1 MVPPMTRQAARRNRP
16 RTLISTTDNLDIPT
30 QAEEPNPFVA
40 NAQSFTPYSES
51 ISALGGRRRTNVFGP
66 TTAASLPTTEIVLEV
81 AIGGTTET
89 MDYEFQTLYT
99 ASGMPV
105 QVRTPRRNTHIATTS
120 SNTIIP
126 PSPTAATIMGQILS
140 CNTPTGPQIPE
151 GPEDEEGE
159 DLEGSNNR
167 ENQDGEEV
175 L

>member
-1 MVPPMTRQAARRNRP
+1 MAPPMTRQAARRNRP
-16 RTLISTTDNLDIPT
+16 RTLTGTTDNSDVPT

-40 NAQSFTPYSES
+40 NAQSFAPYSES
-51 ISALGGRRRTNVFGP
+51 ISALGGQRRNNIFGP
-66 TTAASLPTTEIVLEV
+66 TTAASLPTTEVAPEV

-126 PSPTAATIMGQILS
+126 PSPMAATIMGQILFR
-140 CNTPTGPQIPE
+140 NTPTGPQIPE

-159 DLEGSNNR
+159 DLEDNDERGN
-167 ENQDGEEV
+167 
-175 L
+175 